1 MERRSPSLTAFMTA
15 YLRGYHALHD
25 DPKIIDDALVFGLL
39 PEDVRQGIEQH
50 LAQTSSQMA
59 PQHAGAGTDHDA
71 ALRLGVRT
79 MAGPILARA
88 RYVEDRLEEAIR
100 QGVRQYVL
108 LGAGLDTFAFR
119 RLDLVDRVRVFE
131 LDLPAMQETKQ
142 MLLARAGLARPDCL
156 NFVPVDFT
164 EESLASALAKSV
176 YDPEQGAFFSWT
188 GVTHYLPVEAIHTTF
203 RDLVSMSGSGSEI
216 VFDYW
221 DKSAFDPDGASNRV
235 KSLIANT
242 RSIGEP
248 IITGLDSSSLESE
261 MSGLG
266 LRLIENL
273 GPDEIK
279 QRYLSACGGAY
290 SASEHVYLACAAVV

>member
-1 MERRSPSLTAFMTA
+1 MERRSPVGTAFMTA

-25 DPKIIDDALVFGLL
+25 DPKIIDDSLALGLL
-39 PEDVRQGIEQH
+39 PEDVRQGLEHH
-50 LAQTSSQMA
+50 LANTSSQMA
-59 PQHAGAGTDHDA
+59 PQHAGAGTDYDA
-71 ALRLGVRT
+71 ALRMGVRT

-88 RYVEDRLEEAIR
+88 RYVEDRLGEAVR
-100 QGVRQYVL
+100 QGVSQYVL

-119 RLDLVDRVRVFE
+119 RPDLTDRIRVFE
-131 LDLPAMQETKQ
+131 LDLPAMQEAKQ

-156 NFVPVDFT
+156 HFVPVDFT
-164 EESLASALAKSV
+164 EQSLASDLARSA
-176 YDPEQGAFFSWT
+176 YDPTQMTFFSWT
-188 GVTHYLPVEAIHTTF
+188 GVTHYLPMEAIHTTLK
-203 RDLVSMSGSGSEI
+203 DLVRISASGSEI

-221 DKSAFDPDGASNRV
+221 DKSAFDPDRASNRV
-235 KSLIANT
+235 KSLIAST

-279 QRYLSACGGAY
+279 QRYLNICGGAF
-290 SASEHVYLACAAVV
+290 SASEHVHLACAAVV